1 MCSKEYLHHGRM
13 AKDICQR
20 FGERLRRI
28 RKRRNMKQINL
39 AVHTGI
45 TRTHISR
52 LENGKVE
59 PGLKS
64 LEILAISFEM
74 SLSQLFSGLK

>member
-1 MCSKEYLHHGRM
+1 
-13 AKDICQR
+13 
-20 FGERLRRI
+20 
-28 RKRRNMKQINL
+28 MKQINL